1 MQTDTSPTTSPPT
14 TPPRCTLLRTP
25 AVLEAYGVSRPALYA
40 HMKDGL
46 FPRPIKLGEK
56 LAVWPSDECYAVIN
70 ARIAGKTVEE
80 IRKLVVSINAAANQ
94 ASLSASALRAAASII
109 S

>member
-1 MQTDTSPTTSPPT
+1 MQTDTSPTTSAPT
-14 TPPRCTLLRTP
+14 TPRRCTLLRTP

-80 IRKLVVSINAAANQ
+80 IRELVT
-94 ASLSASALRAAASII
+94 SLTEARKERV
-109 S
+109 